1 MEFNYWNFKMKHY
14 EDNFAHDNIPSQDLQ
29 PDYVFLDLPQFQR
42 PEMLNCVDQLLD
54 NHIKKGRGN
63 NVCLRTL
70 EETWTYQDLY
80 EKANQ
85 IAHVLVDDLG
95 LQSGNRVIIRSANNP
110 MMVACWFAILKAGG
124 IVVATM
130 PLLRSK
136 ELTTIINCA
145 EISHAIC
152 DSELSEEMNLV
163 ISDFLQEVSFFR
175 NGSVPKFGDSGLE
188 QLMATKPITFDNFHS
203 KAESV
208 ALIGFTSGTTGLPKM
223 TAHYHKDLLNICEAF
238 PNYSLQPKQNDVFT
252 GSPPI
257 GFTFGLGG
265 LVLFPMYFGASTF
278 LIEKPS
284 PDLLLQAIQD
294 YKITICFT
302 APTAWRIITT
312 KVNEFDISSLRKC
325 VSAGETL
332 PLKVWQD
339 WYETTGLK
347 IIDGIGATELLHIFI
362 SSNETNIKPG
372 ATGLAITG
380 YEAKIIDTNGNEV
393 PRNQAG
399 RLAVRGITGCK
410 YLNREE
416 KQKEYVENGWNLTGD
431 IFRQDEEGYFWFV
444 ARGDD
449 MIISSGYNIAAIEV
463 ESVLL
468 THEEIL
474 ECAVVGLP
482 DEERGM
488 LVCAHIVLKEK
499 SKATNEF
506 KYHIQQWFK
515 EVAAPYKYP
524 RVIYFAEALPKTET
538 GKIQRFKLK

>member
-1 MEFNYWNFKMKHY
+1 MKHY
-14 EDNFAHDNIPSQDLQ
+14 EDNFAHNSLPNLALQ
-29 PDYVFLDLPQFQR
+29 PDYAFLDLPQFNR
-42 PEMLNCVDQLLD
+42 PEMLNCVERLLD
-54 NHIKKGRGN
+54 YHIQNGHGDA
-63 NVCLRTL
+63 VCIQTF
-70 EETWTYQDLY
+70 EERWTYNDLF

-85 IAHVLVDDLG
+85 IAHVLTEDLG
-95 LQSGNRVIIRSANNP
+95 LKSGNRVLIRSANNP
-110 MMVACWFAILKAGG
+110 MMVACWYAILKAGG

-136 ELTTIINCA
+136 ELTTIIDCA
-145 EISHAIC
+145 KISHVLC
-152 DSELSEEMNLV
+152 DSSLAEEMELV
-163 ISDFLQEVSFFR
+163 KSPFLKKTCYYKNAELEDLMQNKPKSYSNYHTKSDS
-175 NGSVPKFGDSGLE
+175 
-188 QLMATKPITFDNFHS
+188 I
-203 KAESV
+203 

-223 TAHYHKDLLNICEAF
+223 TAHFHKDVLNICEAF
-238 PNYSLQPKQNDVFT
+238 PQYSLQPTPNDIFT
-252 GSPPI
+252 GSPPL

-278 LIEKPS
+278 LIEKPT

-294 YKITICFT
+294 YKVTTCFT
-302 APTAWRIITT
+302 APTAWRVLTS
-312 KVNEFDISSLRKC
+312 KANDFDISSLRKC

-332 PLKVWQD
+332 PLKVWED
-339 WYETTGLK
+339 WYHTTGLK
-347 IIDGIGATELLHIFI
+347 IIDGIGATEMLHIFI
-362 SSNETNIKPG
+362 SSNESNMKPG
-372 ATGLAITG
+372 STGVAITG
-380 YEAKIIDTNGNEV
+380 YEAKIIDTQGNEV
-393 PRNQAG
+393 PRNESG

-416 KQKEYVENGWNLTGD
+416 KQREYVENGWNLTGD

-468 THEEIL
+468 THEEVQ

-499 SKATNEF
+499 DKATDELA
-506 KYHIQQWFK
+506 KSIQQWFK

-524 RVIYFAEALPKTET
+524 RIINFIDVLPKTET
-538 GKIQRFKLK
+538 GKIQRFKLKQ

>member
-1 MEFNYWNFKMKHY
+1 MKHY
-14 EDNFAHDNIPSQDLQ
+14 EDNFAHNNLPNLDLQ
-29 PDYVFLDLPQFQR
+29 PEYSFLELPQFQH
-42 PEMLNCVDQLLD
+42 PEMLNCVERLLD
-54 NHIKKGRGN
+54 FHVLKGNGSN
-63 NVCLRTL
+63 ICIRTFT
-70 EETWTYQDLY
+70 ETWSYQDLF

-85 IAHVLVDDLG
+85 IAHVLVDDLVM
-95 LQSGNRVIIRSANNP
+95 QSGNRVLLRSANNP

-136 ELTTIINCA
+136 EITTIVDCA
-145 EISHAIC
+145 EISIAFC
-152 DSELSEEMNLV
+152 DSDLEEEMNLV
-163 ISDFLQEVSFFR
+163 NSDFLKKVSFYR
-175 NGSVPKFGDSGLE
+175 NGDLE
-188 QLMATKPITFDNFHS
+188 ELMETKPKTFSNYHS
-203 KAESV
+203 KSNSV

-223 TAHYHKDLLNICEAF
+223 IAHFHRDILNICEAF
-238 PNYSLQPKQNDVFT
+238 PRYSLQPTQVDIFT

-284 PDLLLQAIQD
+284 PDLLLDAIQNH
-294 YKITICFT
+294 KVTICFT
-302 APTAWRIITT
+302 APTAWRVITT
-312 KVNEFDISSLRKC
+312 KVNDFDISSLRRC
-325 VSAGETL
+325 VSAGENL

-339 WYETTGLK
+339 WYDATGLK
-347 IIDGIGATELLHIFI
+347 IIDGIGATEMLHIFI
-362 SSNETNIKPG
+362 SSNEENMKPG
-372 ATGLAITG
+372 ATGKAITG
-380 YEAKIIDTNGNEV
+380 YEAKIIDANGNEV
-393 PRNQAG
+393 ARNEIG

-416 KQKEYVENGWNLTGD
+416 KQREYVENGWNITGD
-431 IFRQDEEGYFWFV
+431 IFRQDEDDYFWFV

-468 THEEIL
+468 THDQIL

-482 DEERGM
+482 DNERGM
-488 LVCAHIVLKEK
+488 LVCAYIVLKNKNLANETLAK
-499 SKATNEF
+499 S
-506 KYHIQQWFK
+506 IQDWFK
-515 EVAAPYKYP
+515 QVAAPYKYP
-524 RVIYFAEALPKTET
+524 RKIIFVDELPKTET

>member
-1 MEFNYWNFKMKHY
+1 MKHF
-14 EDNFAHDNIPSQDLQ
+14 EDNFAHNNLPSQDLQ
-29 PDYVFLDLPQFQR
+29 PDYIFTDLPQFQH
-42 PEMLNCVDQLLD
+42 PDMLNCVDKLLD
-54 NHIKKGRGN
+54 NHIKEGRGN
-63 NVCLRTL
+63 NICIRTFDA
-70 EETWTYQDLY
+70 TWTYQDLF

-85 IAHVLVDDLG
+85 IAHVLIEDLG
-95 LQSGNRVIIRSANNP
+95 LKSGNRVLIRSANNP

-136 ELTTIINCA
+136 ELTTIIDCA
-145 EISHAIC
+145 EISHCFCDVSLEEEIHLVKSTFLKEIC
-152 DSELSEEMNLV
+152 LFGNSQLEELMQSK
-163 ISDFLQEVSFFR
+163 
-175 NGSVPKFGDSGLE
+175 PK
-188 QLMATKPITFDNFHS
+188 TFTNYHS
-203 KAESV
+203 KADSL

-223 TAHYHKDLLNICEAF
+223 TSHYHKDILNICECF
-238 PNYSLQPKQNDVFT
+238 PQYSLQPTPKDIFT
-252 GSPPI
+252 GSPPL

-284 PDLLLQAIQD
+284 PDHLLQAIQD
-294 YKITICFT
+294 HKITICFT
-302 APTAWRIITT
+302 APTAWRVITT
-312 KVNEFDISSLRKC
+312 KVKEYDISSLRKC

-339 WYETTGLK
+339 WYDATGLK
-347 IIDGIGATELLHIFI
+347 IIDGIGSTEILHIFI
-362 SSNETNIKPG
+362 SSNEENMKPG

-380 YEAKIIDTNGNEV
+380 YEAKIVDQDGNEL
-393 PRNQAG
+393 PTNEPG
-399 RLAVRGITGCK
+399 RLAVKGITGCK
-410 YLNREE
+410 YLNRED
-416 KQKEYVENGWNLTGD
+416 KQLEYVEKGWNITGD
-431 IFRQDEEGYFWFV
+431 IFRQDEEGYLWFV

-468 THEEIL
+468 THDDIL

-488 LVCAHIVLKEK
+488 LVCAHIVLKDI
-499 SKATNEF
+499 SKATDAMKNR
-506 KYHIQQWFK
+506 IQHWFK

-524 RVIYFAEALPKTET
+524 RVIYFTEELPKTET

>member
-1 MEFNYWNFKMKHY
+1 MKHY
-14 EDNFAHDNIPSQDLQ
+14 EDNFAHNSLPALELQ
-29 PDYVFLDLPQFQR
+29 PEYTFLDLPQFQHS
-42 PEMLNCVDQLLD
+42 EMLNCVERLLD
-54 NHIKKGRGN
+54 SHVREGRGN
-63 NVCLRTL
+63 NICIRTF

-85 IAHVLVDDLG
+85 IAHVLVDDLA
-95 LQSGNRVIIRSANNP
+95 LQSGNRVLIRSANNP

-136 ELTTIINCA
+136 ELTTIIDCA
-145 EISHAIC
+145 EISHVLC
-152 DSELSEEMNLV
+152 DKELEEEIHLV
-163 ISDFLQEVSFFR
+163 KSNFLKQTCFYGNSQ
-175 NGSVPKFGDSGLE
+175 LE
-188 QLMATKPITFDNFHS
+188 ELMASKPKIFHNYHTKSD
-203 KAESV
+203 SV

-223 TAHYHKDLLNICEAF
+223 TAHYHKDILNICEAF
-238 PNYSLQPKQNDVFT
+238 PNYSLQPTQNDIFT
-252 GSPPI
+252 GSPPL

-265 LVLFPMYFGASTF
+265 LVLSPIYFGASTF

-284 PDLLLQAIQD
+284 PDLLLKAIQD
-294 YKITICFT
+294 FKITICFT

-312 KVNEFDISSLRKC
+312 KVQDYDISSLRKC

-339 WYETTGLK
+339 WYDATGLK
-347 IIDGIGATELLHIFI
+347 IIDGIGATEMLHIFI
-362 SSNETNIKPG
+362 SSNEENMKPG
-372 ATGLAITG
+372 ATGKAITG
-380 YEAKIIDTNGNEV
+380 YEAKITDIQGNEL
-393 PRNQAG
+393 PRNEAG

-410 YLNREE
+410 YLNRED
-416 KQKEYVENGWNLTGD
+416 KQCEYVENGWNITGD
-431 IFRQDEEGYFWFV
+431 IFRQDEEGYFHFV

-468 THEEIL
+468 THEDIL

-488 LVCAHIVLKEK
+488 LVCAHIVLHDNT
-499 SKATNEF
+499 KATDVMKNR
-506 KYHIQQWFK
+506 IQHWFK

-524 RVIYFAEALPKTET
+524 RVINFVECLPKTET

>member
-1 MEFNYWNFKMKHY
+1 MKNYA
-14 EDNFAHDNIPSQDLQ
+14 DNFAYDNLPNLDLQ

-42 PEMLNCVDQLLD
+42 SEMLNCVDRLLD
-54 NHIKKGRGN
+54 QHIREGRGDTI
-63 NVCLRTL
+63 CIRTF
-70 EETWTYQDLY
+70 ETTWTYQDLY
-80 EKANQ
+80 DKSNQ
-85 IAHVLVDDLG
+85 IAHVLVNDLG
-95 LQSGNRVIIRSANNP
+95 LVPGNRVLIRSANNP

-136 ELTTIINCA
+136 ELTTIVDCA
-145 EISHAIC
+145 EISHALC
-152 DSELSEEMNLV
+152 DIDLSEEMQLV
-163 ISDFLQEVSFFR
+163 KSDFIKSIFYYGNSQLEELIASR
-175 NGSVPKFGDSGLE
+175 PK
-188 QLMATKPITFDNFHS
+188 TFDNYHS
-203 KAESV
+203 KSDAV

-223 TAHYHKDLLNICEAF
+223 TAHFHKDILNICEAF
-238 PNYSLQPKQNDVFT
+238 PQYSLQPTSDDIFT
-252 GSPPI
+252 GSPPL

-284 PDLLLQAIQD
+284 PDSLLKAIVEH
-294 YKITICFT
+294 KITICFT

-312 KVNEFDISSLRKC
+312 KANEFDISSLRKC
-325 VSAGETL
+325 VSAGENL

-339 WYETTGLK
+339 WYEATGLK
-347 IIDGIGATELLHIFI
+347 IIDGIGATEMLHIFI
-362 SSNETNIKPG
+362 SSNEKNMKPG
-372 ATGLAITG
+372 ATGVAITG
-380 YEAKIIDTNGNEV
+380 YEAKVIDNNGNQV
-393 PRNQAG
+393 PTNEPG
-399 RLAVRGITGCK
+399 RLVVRGITGCK
-410 YLNREE
+410 YLNRIE
-416 KQKEYVENGWNLTGD
+416 KQKEYVINGWNSTGD

-449 MIISSGYNIAAIEV
+449 MIISSGYNIGAVEV

-468 THEEIL
+468 THKDVL

-488 LVCAHIVLKEK
+488 LVCAHIVLKDK
-499 SKATNEF
+499 SKATDDM
-506 KYHIQQWFK
+506 KSHIQQWFK

-524 RVIYFAEALPKTET
+524 RVINFTEALPKTET

>member
-1 MEFNYWNFKMKHY
+1 MKHY
-14 EDNFAHDNIPSQDLQ
+14 EDNFAHNSLPNLDLQ
-29 PDYVFLDLPQFQR
+29 PEYKFLDLPQFNR
-42 PEMLNCVDQLLD
+42 PEMLNCVEKLLD
-54 NHIKKGRGN
+54 NHIAEGRGN
-63 NVCLRTL
+63 NICIRTF

-85 IAHVLVDDLG
+85 IAHVLVEDLV
-95 LQSGNRVIIRSANNP
+95 LKSGNRVLIRSANNP
-110 MMVACWFAILKAGG
+110 MMVACWFAVLKAGG

-136 ELTTIINCA
+136 ELTTIIDCA
-145 EISHAIC
+145 EISHAFC
-152 DSELSEEMNLV
+152 DSNLSDEMNLV
-163 ISDFLQEVSFFR
+163 KSSFLKKVCFYKNSDLEKLMEAK
-175 NGSVPKFGDSGLE
+175 PK
-188 QLMATKPITFDNFHS
+188 TFHNFHT
-203 KAESV
+203 KADSV

-223 TAHYHKDLLNICEAF
+223 TAHYHKDILNICEAF
-238 PNYSLQPKQNDVFT
+238 PQYSLQPTESDVFT
-252 GSPPI
+252 GSPPL

-284 PDLLLQAIQD
+284 PDLLLKVIEE

-312 KVNEFDISSLRKC
+312 KVNEFDVSSLRKC

-339 WYETTGLK
+339 WYNATGLK
-347 IIDGIGATELLHIFI
+347 IIDGIGATEMLHIFI
-362 SSNETNIKPG
+362 SSNEENMKPG
-372 ATGLAITG
+372 ATGIAITG
-380 YEAKIIDTNGNEV
+380 YEAKIVGINGDEVLRNE
-393 PRNQAG
+393 PG
-399 RLAVRGITGCK
+399 RLAVKGITGCK
-410 YLNREE
+410 YLNRED
-416 KQKEYVENGWNLTGD
+416 KQKEYVENGWNITGD
-431 IFRQDEEGYFWFV
+431 IFRQDEEGYFYFV

-468 THEEIL
+468 THEDIL

-488 LVCAHIVLKEK
+488 LVCAHIVLKEND
-499 SKATNEF
+499 KANDELT
-506 KYHIQQWFK
+506 KAIQQWFK

-524 RVIYFAEALPKTET
+524 RVIIFVEELPKTET